1 MAGENEAEDLRK
13 QADDELN
20 TITVEP
26 DPVEPDDDDDDDD
39 DAPEPAQTAET
50 RPSRKERRRQ
60 RAGNYNELKESNERL
75 ARELQQTREAQA
87 RMEGL
92 MQANLRPQQQQ
103 QGPHPLEQAVEDVL
117 REQDEFY
124 QSYSAALPKMTEAQ
138 KEQAAARAR
147 ALEIKKGTA
156 MARLANAQMGVGPQP
171 NIQQQQ
177 QQAFQMQVDS
187 RYPDLAGASEQAR
200 RWGWMRVEQLRL
212 ENRHTN
218 IWDLM
223 DEAADE
229 TRKKFN
235 IGPARS
241 APKPTPQ
248 TQAKFVGAG
257 KGAAGGGTAEN
268 KAFKITKKQA
278 ELAKNAYPNLPEK
291 QAYQKWWNE
300 VGKKYA

>member
-1 MAGENEAEDLRK
+1 MADTDATEELRK

-20 TITVEP
+20 TIVVEP

-39 DAPEPAQTAET
+39 DAEPSPA
-50 RPSRKERRRQ
+50 PKENAKARQ
-60 RAGNYNELKESNERL
+60 RQRRLNFNELKENQSRL
-75 ARELQQTREAQA
+75 EQALQQEREARA

-92 MQANLRPQQQQ
+92 MQANLRPPQQQ

-124 QSYSAALPKMTEAQ
+124 HSYSAALPKMTEAQ

-171 NIQQQQ
+171 HPQQQQ

-187 RYPDLAGASEQAR
+187 RYPDLAGSSEQVR
-200 RWGWMRVEQLRL
+200 RWGWARVQQLQL

-229 TRKKFN
+229 TRKKFG
-235 IGPARS
+235 IGSTKS

-248 TQAKFVGAG
+248 TQAKFVGAS
-257 KGAAGGGTAEN
+257 KGAGGGGTAES

-278 ELAKNAYPNLPEK
+278 ELARNAYPTLPEK

>member
-1 MAGENEAEDLRK
+1 MDPTEATEELRK

-26 DPVEPDDDDDDDD
+26 DPVEPDEDDDEDD
-39 DAPEPAQTAET
+39 DAPEAAQTAEP
-50 RPSRKERRRQ
+50 RPSRRERRRA
-60 RAGNYNELKESNERL
+60 RAGNYNELKERAERTERML
-75 ARELQQTREAQA
+75 QEERDARI
-87 RMEGL
+87 RMETL
-92 MQANLRPQQQQ
+92 MQQNLRPQQQ

-124 QSYSAALPKMTEAQ
+124 NAYTANLPKMTEAQ
-138 KEQAAARAR
+138 REQAAARAR

-171 NIQQQQ
+171 NLQQQQ

-229 TRKKFN
+229 TRKKFG
-235 IGPARS
+235 IGQTRS

-257 KGAAGGGTAEN
+257 KGAGGGGTAEN

-278 ELAKNAYPNLPEK
+278 ELAKNAFPNLPEK